1 MEMILNSPRTRCD
14 HQRFARHGHKNYKA
28 SVFSMSGVKTTRNGA
43 ILEVTIDR
51 PPANAIDLKTSREL
65 SDAFSYF
72 HSSADLQVA
81 IVTSGGT
88 RFFSA
93 GWDLKSAA
101 SGAYQVDWGAGG
113 FAGLTELFELNKPV
127 IAAVDGM
134 AVGGGFELALACD
147 LIVASESSE
156 FFLPESRVG
165 LIADGGGVLRLPKRL
180 PYSIAMEMFLI
191 GRRMGAREAFDR
203 GLVNHVTPDGTA
215 LSRAWTLAEQILASA
230 PLAVQAY
237 KEVVKATAHLPVSV
251 GYEVMRSDVCPT
263 YRRMRESEDFREGPR
278 AFAEKRAPQWKGH

>member
-1 MEMILNSPRTRCD
+1 MRPPTL
-14 HQRFARHGHKNYKA
+14 RFHGRKNHKA
-28 SVFSMSGVKTTRNGA
+28 SVFGMSGVN
-43 ILEVTIDR
+43 
-51 PPANAIDLKTSREL
+51 
-65 SDAFSYF
+65 
-72 HSSADLQVA
+72 
-81 IVTSGGT
+81 
-88 RFFSA
+88 
-93 GWDLKSAA
+93 
-101 SGAYQVDWGAGG
+101 GAYQVDWGAGG

-251 GYEVMRSDVCPT
+251 GYEVMRTDSCST

-278 AFAEKRAPQWKGH
+278 AFAEKRAPQWKGY